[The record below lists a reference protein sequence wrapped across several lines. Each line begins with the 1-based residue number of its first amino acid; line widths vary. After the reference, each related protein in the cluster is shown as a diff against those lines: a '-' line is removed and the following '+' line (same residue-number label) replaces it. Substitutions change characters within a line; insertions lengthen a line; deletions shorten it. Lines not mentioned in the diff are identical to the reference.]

1 MSVYSE
7 LRAKAN
13 EAWQAV
19 EAPPRPRIAVGI
31 TTCSRAQGADET
43 LAAIRRELA
52 KRNLKADVVV
62 TGCWG
67 LCYAEP
73 MVEIAKPSGQR
84 VLYQQVTADRV
95 PQLIDEALDGEGVCA
110 LLALAAIG
118 LTPVQGLPSF
128 EALHI
133 ITLQTRRLMANC
145 GVIEPESI
153 DQYIGRGGYEGL
165 AQALTMPSEGVIKE
179 VTDAGLWG
187 RGGAAFPT
195 GRKWE
200 FLRGSKSEPKYMICN
215 ADEGD
220 PGSFV
225 NRTLMESDPHVI
237 IEGMAI
243 GGYACGAS
251 HGYIYIRE
259 EYPLCAERMRA
270 AIGQARERGLLGPD
284 ILGSGL
290 SFDLE
295 VVRGAGSYVC
305 GEETGLIASI
315 EDRRGMPKIRP
326 PFPAQAGVFAK
337 PTNVNN
343 VETYANV
350 PLIMRHGSPWYAT
363 VGTEKNKGTK
373 MFSLSGHVQ
382 RVAVLEVPFGMAL
395 RRLIDACGGLPEG
408 RTLKA
413 IQPGGPLGGII
424 NAEHV
429 DISLEPEPFRE
440 QGALLGSGG
449 LVILDDTSCVIDMCL
464 YFEWFAEDESCGRCT
479 TCHGG
484 TQRMVEILR
493 RIANGAGRSS
503 DKEMLRL
510 LGDTL
515 RWSNCAHGTAAP
527 TVVLNMLD
535 AFPEEYQAHVEGKR
549 CPARVCRGLVRY
561 EIAGDSPNLPEAAA
575 ICPTSAIVEAGGGY
589 SIDQGLCIKCDAC
602 RELAP
607 EAVRVV
613 DALAP
618 TAVAVSEQLPP

>member
-7 LRAKAN
+7 LPAKAN

-19 EAPPRPRIAVGI
+19 ETPPRPRIAVGI
-31 TTCSRAQGADET
+31 TTCSLAQGADET
-43 LAAIRRELA
+43 LAALRREVAQRKLDV
-52 KRNLKADVVV
+52 DVVV

-73 MVEIAKPSGQR
+73 MLEIAKPSGQR
-84 VLYQQVTADRV
+84 VLYQRVAAGRV
-95 PQLIDEALDGEGVCA
+95 PKLIDEALDGDGVSND
-110 LLALAAIG
+110 LALAAIG
-118 LTPVQGLPSF
+118 LTPVEGLPSF
-128 EALHI
+128 ESLHI
-133 ITLQTRRLMANC
+133 VSLQTRRLMANC
-145 GVIEPESI
+145 GVIEPDSI

-165 AQALTMPSEGVIKE
+165 AQALTMPSDGVIKE
-179 VTDAGLWG
+179 VSDAGLWG

-200 FLRGSKSEPKYMICN
+200 FLAGAKARPKYMICN

-225 NRTLMESDPHVI
+225 NRTLMESDPHSI
-237 IEGMAI
+237 IEGMLI

-251 HGYIYIRE
+251 YGYIYIRE
-259 EYPLCAERMRA
+259 EYPLCAERMET
-270 AIGQARERGLLGPD
+270 AIRQARERGVLGPD

-290 SFDLE
+290 SFDIE

-350 PLIMRHGSPWYAT
+350 PLIMRHGAPWYT
-363 VGTEKNKGTK
+363 TMGTEKNKGTK
-373 MFSLSGHVQ
+373 MFSLSGHIQ
-382 RVAVLEVPFGMAL
+382 RVAVLEVPFGMPL

-429 DISLEPEPFRE
+429 EIPLEPEPFRE

-449 LVILDDTSCVIDMCL
+449 LVIFDDTACIVDMCL

-493 RIANGAGRSS
+493 RIANGGGRSS

-510 LGDTL
+510 LGDTM

-527 TVVLNMLD
+527 TVVLNMLA
-535 AFPEEYQAHVEGKR
+535 AFPEEYQEHVEGKR
-549 CPARVCRGLVRY
+549 CPAKVCRGLVRY
-561 EIAGDSPNLPEAAA
+561 EITDSDPNLPDAAA
-575 ICPTSAIVEAGGGY
+575 ICPTAAIVEEGGRY
-589 SIDQGLCIKCDAC
+589 VIDQGLCIKCDAC

-607 EAVRVV
+607 EAIQVV
-613 DALAP
+613 DVVGREAETP
-618 TAVAVSEQLPP
+618 VA

>member
-19 EAPPRPRIAVGI
+19 ETPPRPRIAVGI

-52 KRNLKADVVV
+52 QRNLDVDVVV

-73 MVEIAKPSGQR
+73 MLEIAKPSGQR

-95 PQLIDEALDGEGVCA
+95 PQLIGEALDGEGVCGV
-110 LLALAAIG
+110 LALAAVG
-118 LTPVQGLPSF
+118 PTPVQGLPSF
-128 EALHI
+128 ESLHV

-153 DQYIGRGGYEGL
+153 DQYIGRGGYEGV

-195 GRKWE
+195 GRKWD
-200 FLRGSKSEPKYMICN
+200 FLRGSKNQPKYMVCN

-225 NRTLMESDPHVI
+225 NRTLMESDPHLI
-237 IEGMAI
+237 IEGMAV

-251 HGYIYIRE
+251 KGYVYIRE
-259 EYPLCAERMRA
+259 EYPLCAERMRV
-270 AIGQARERGLLGPD
+270 AIGQARERGLLGLD
-284 ILGSGL
+284 VLGSGF
-290 SFDLE
+290 SFDIE

-350 PLIMRHGSPWYAT
+350 PLIMRHGAPWYAT
-363 VGTEKNKGTK
+363 MGTEKNKGTK

-382 RVAVLEVPFGMAL
+382 RVAVLEVPFGMPL
-395 RRLIDACGGLPEG
+395 RRLIDACGGLAEG

-429 DISLEPEPFRE
+429 DIPLEPEPFRE

-449 LVILDDTSCVIDMCL
+449 LVIFDDTACVIDMCL
-464 YFEWFAEDESCGRCT
+464 YFEWFAEDESCARCT

-493 RIANGAGRSS
+493 RIANGRGRSS

-527 TVVLNMLD
+527 TVVLNTLN
-535 AFPEEYQAHVEGKR
+535 AFSEEYREHVEGRR
-549 CPARVCRGLVRY
+549 CPAKVCRGLVRY
-561 EIAGDSPNLPEAAA
+561 EISGPSPNLPAAAA
-575 ICPTSAIVEAGGGY
+575 ICPTAAIVEKGDEY
-589 SIDQGLCIKCDAC
+589 VIDQGLCIKCDAC

-618 TAVAVSEQLPP
+618 AGVAAGEQQAS

>member
-1 MSVYSE
+1 MTAYSE

-13 EAWQAV
+13 EVWQTAEV
-19 EAPPRPRIAVGI
+19 PPRPRIAVGI
-31 TTCSRAQGADET
+31 TTCSRAKGADDT
-43 LAAIRRELA
+43 LAAIRREVAQRDLA
-52 KRNLKADVVV
+52 VDVVV

-67 LCYAEP
+67 FCYAEP
-73 MVEIAKPSGQR
+73 MLEIAKPSGQR

-95 PQLIDEALDGEGVCA
+95 PQLIDEALDGEGVCGV
-110 LLALAAIG
+110 LALAVVG
-118 LTPVQGLPSF
+118 LTPVQGLASF
-128 EALHI
+128 ESFHG

-145 GVIEPESI
+145 GVIEPDSI
-153 DQYIGRGGYEGL
+153 DQYIARGGYEGL
-165 AQALTMPSEGVIKE
+165 AQALATSPEGVIKE

-195 GRKWE
+195 GRKWD
-200 FLRGSKSEPKYMICN
+200 FLRGSKAQPKYMVCN

-225 NRTLMESDPHVI
+225 NRTLMESDPHGI

-251 HGYIYIRE
+251 YGYIYIRE
-259 EYPLCAERMRA
+259 EYPLCAERMNT
-270 AIGQARERGLLGPD
+270 AIAQARERGLLGSD
-284 ILGSGL
+284 VLGSGFA
-290 SFDLE
+290 FDIE

-350 PLIMRHGSPWYAT
+350 PLIMRHGAPWYAA

-373 MFSLSGHVQ
+373 MFSLSGHVR
-382 RVAVLEVPFGMAL
+382 RVAVLEVPFGMPL
-395 RRLIDACGGLPEG
+395 SRLIDACGGLAEG

-429 DISLEPEPFRE
+429 DIPLEPEPFRE

-449 LVILDDTSCVIDMCL
+449 LVILDDTACIVDMCL

-484 TQRMVEILR
+484 TQRMVEIIR
-493 RIANGAGRSS
+493 RIANGRGRSS

-510 LGDTL
+510 LGDTM

-527 TVVLNMLD
+527 TVVLNMLA
-535 AFPEEYQAHVEGKR
+535 AFPEEYKEHVEGKR
-549 CPARVCRGLVRY
+549 CPAKVCRGLVRY
-561 EIAGDSPNLPEAAA
+561 EISGSSPTLPDAAA
-575 ICPTSAIVEAGGGY
+575 ICPTAAIVQQGDRY
-589 SIDQGLCIKCDAC
+589 VIDQGLCIKCDAC

-607 EAVRVV
+607 DAVQVV
-613 DALAP
+613 DTLTRTATSVAKP
-618 TAVAVSEQLPP
+618 TS